1 MKNEAKTTK
10 KDIINVIEDFDPT
23 VQSKTYNEKFKS
35 WRKSKDNPFTFRFET
50 NSKEKVFND
59 SRGFENKSLPSAE
72 RRTITAIMRIIG
84 IAMLMYITVDTVL
97 GTGIIYILDFLGID
111 IHTSLFSSAVYGGG
125 TEIVTTMLAIS
136 CLSLLVPIVY
146 LHKKLKM
153 PFKVEFMSTVNDSA
167 EILSSIGMAMVVCT
181 IVCLPSAYSS
191 STRDIYNY
199 FRTIDTDISIWDQK
213 EFVIYTIFE
222 IVVLSIL
229 NEILLRGGIFGAL
242 RQFGDSFAITVT
254 AVVSAL
260 LTRDFYEMP
269 AAILISIVASVGM
282 LRSGTIITAFFVRII
297 YKIYL
302 FTLIIFEV
310 DTSSNMMINR
320 NLFMLI
326 VFISGVAVAMSI
338 QVLGKRKRKKVYAP
352 YQSENPAISRFAFAM
367 RRSLFFSIAG
377 ICLLQALIDVV
388 L

>member
-1 MKNEAKTTK
+1 MNFNELNLSQALLRAVDELGYTEMTEIQQQSIPLLLEGRDVVGRSNTGTGKTAAFGIPAVESITDADRK
-10 KDIINVIEDFDPT
+10 SAVVLILCPT
-23 VQSKTYNEKFKS
+23 RELAMQANEEIRKFAKFK
-35 WRKSKDNPFTFRFET
+35 EG
-50 NSKEKVFND
+50 V
-59 SRGFENKSLPSAE
+59 
-72 RRTITAIMRIIG
+72 RT
-84 IAMLMYITVDTVL
+84 
-97 GTGIIYILDFLGID
+97 
-111 IHTSLFSSAVYGGG
+111 SAVYGGG